1 MTGKMMIG
9 LAAAAIVAAASAT
22 GASAQGRGNFP
33 GKYTCGWMD
42 SPIRL
47 PSGRWV
53 DGQVSRCG
61 RDVYASERT
70 CRGERW
76 RYLDIR
82 TAGGRLTAGRWCP
95 GGYALPKAEGQE
107 EE

>member
-47 PSGRWV
+47 SSGRWV

-70 CRGERW
+70 CRGEV
-76 RYLDIR
+76 
-82 TAGGRLTAGRWCP
+82 
-95 GGYALPKAEGQE
+95 ALPGYKNCGRAADSRQVVPWGLRAT
-107 EE
+107 